1 MENLWMGSDFDGAF
15 AQYVK
20 VPQSEVFVLECD
32 WSDAEL
38 ATIPCAYGTAENMIQ
53 RSGITSGERVL
64 ITGASGGVGSAALQL
79 VKWRRAEVIAV
90 AASSKK
96 QQMLEIGADRVIGR
110 DQDLLGN
117 LEEKSVDVVIDLVAG
132 LPSAI
137 TQTPETGGRYVSAGA
152 IGGPLVSFDTRTFYL
167 KDLQLIGCTAWD
179 EPVFPTL
186 VSCIEQN
193 RIRPLL
199 AQTFLSKTSQKPRKH
214 SCANSSSGILCSFLL
229 NSIGLAP

>member
-1 MENLWMGSDFDGAF
+1 
-15 AQYVK
+15 
-20 VPQSEVFVLECD
+20 
-32 WSDAEL
+32 
-38 ATIPCAYGTAENMIQ
+38 MIQ

-132 LPSAI
+132 PPFPQLLKLLKR
-137 TQTPETGGRYVSAGA
+137 GGRYVSAGA

-199 AQTFLSKTSQKPRKH
+199 AQTFLLEDIAEAQKEFLRK
-214 SCANSSSGILCSFLL
+214 NFVGNFVLIPPKE
-229 NSIGLAP
+229 G